1 MASSCL
7 QLIQCG
13 NGSGFECAHPA
24 GLSKTAVSACHEKD
38 ANAKLDKTT
47 GTIGVF
53 YNFKQFLKMK
63 YYVARFDT
71 S

>member
-1 MASSCL
+1 MGAVLSV
-7 QLIQCG
+7 LIQLDFQKLQC
-13 NGSGFECAHPA
+13 
-24 GLSKTAVSACHEKD
+24 LLVMKKD